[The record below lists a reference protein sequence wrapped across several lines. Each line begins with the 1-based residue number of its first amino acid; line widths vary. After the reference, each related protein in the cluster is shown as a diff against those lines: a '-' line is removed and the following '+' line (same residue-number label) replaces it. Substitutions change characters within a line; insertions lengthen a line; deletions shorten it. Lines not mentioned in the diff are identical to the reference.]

1 MRSVCI
7 TLKTTD
13 ACNMRCKH
21 CYHTSVGYTSRF
33 LDIEHAKKILELAS
47 KEYDF
52 VDVLFMGGE
61 PTLWGIEN
69 FIELLKYQYSLS
81 KLYTVNFKNSLQ
93 TNGLM
98 LNLQWINFLK
108 KYNFRVGIS
117 FDGPHN
123 DDLRGKTQ
131 TIFLN
136 LKLAQENNLAF
147 HVLCVENNNSIKNL
161 DYTYNWFKKNNFNFK
176 ILPIFMSGEALKHKN
191 LELDPDE
198 YVEFFIGTYK
208 KWLKD
213 ENCEIEVSTFQELLK
228 INHKCICNHRGAS
241 CISNRVAIVANGD
254 IFPCGRPYTDDFR
267 IGNILEFQSI
277 KDMFES
283 KAYKYIM
290 EIYQN
295 RLKNCNSCEVF
306 ESCKGGC
313 ISDAI
318 LENFFEKIDNPYC
331 IRTKKML
338 KQIHVVNQNIYSSF
352 VKKTLQSINP
362 IAKIII
368 QNSMLRYHNANL
380 STIDTK
386 M

>member
-1 MRSVCI
+1 M
-7 TLKTTD
+7 
-13 ACNMRCKH
+13 
-21 CYHTSVGYTSRF
+21 
-33 LDIEHAKKILELAS
+33 
-47 KEYDF
+47 
-52 VDVLFMGGE
+52 
-61 PTLWGIEN
+61 
-69 FIELLKYQYSLS
+69 
-81 KLYTVNFKNSLQ
+81 
-93 TNGLM
+93 
-98 LNLQWINFLK
+98 
-108 KYNFRVGIS
+108 
-117 FDGPHN
+117 
-123 DDLRGKTQ
+123 
-131 TIFLN
+131 
-136 LKLAQENNLAF
+136 
-147 HVLCVENNNSIKNL
+147 
-161 DYTYNWFKKNNFNFK
+161 
-176 ILPIFMSGEALKHKN
+176 
-191 LELDPDE
+191 
-198 YVEFFIGTYK
+198 
-208 KWLKD
+208 
-213 ENCEIEVSTFQELLK
+213 
-228 INHKCICNHRGAS
+228 
-241 CISNRVAIVANGD
+241 AIVSNGD